1 MHETAGRT
9 ILLAGLLAVAAVSLA
24 ACDTTP
30 ADFGI
35 TGPSPGMSLTPP
47 APTAAQAAAKAIPD
61 AAGVMPGA
69 RTGGDTY
76 APSILIGPPEAGSFY
91 GSN

>member
-47 APTAAQAAAKAIPD
+47 APTPAQAAAQANPD
-61 AAGVMPGA
+61 AQAVMPGV
-69 RTGGDTY
+69 RTGSDTN
-76 APSILIGPPEAGSFY
+76 APSMLSGPAPAGSFF
-91 GSN
+91 GSD